1 MDDSLCLPGETW
13 KEIEGFPGYEI
24 SDMGRVRSFYKRA
37 WRDWEQVAE
46 PQRILKGAYKKR
58 EGYHFVSLRRLGV
71 SYTRPTHQ
79 LVLEAFVGPC
89 PDGQESCHNDGD
101 PRNNYLSNL
110 RYDTHLENMHDAI
123 EHGSQIGKIG
133 SLSEQDVV
141 SIRTRF
147 TNGELATTLADE
159 YGFSQNHIQCICSG
173 ASYSDFGGPLIVD
186 RHRKL
191 TTKDAHQICL
201 AVNRD
206 GYSQVSQALRYEV
219 SESIISLIV
228 NGKRHQ
234 QALDRLKRKG
244 GR

>member
-37 WRDWEQVAE
+37 WRDWEHVDE

-58 EGYHFVSLRRLGV
+58 EGYHFVSLRLLGV
-71 SYTRPTHQ
+71 SYTRRTHQ

-101 PRNNYLSNL
+101 PGNNYLSNL

-123 EHGSQIGKIG
+123 EHGWIPGRVG
-133 SLSEQDVV
+133 SLSEEDVV

-147 TNGELATTLADE
+147 AGGESAMTLVDE
-159 YGFSQNHIQCICSG
+159 YEFSRNHIQCICSG
-173 ASYSDFGGPLIVD
+173 ASYSDFGGPFTVN

-191 TTKDAHQICL
+191 TTNDVHQIRL

-234 QALDRLKRKG
+234 QALDRLER
-244 GR
+244 R